1 MDQSPTLQ
9 SLLLNIIYEVTSPN
23 KADKL
28 QPHQM
33 IGILSLTNLLGIV
46 NLMNQYTP
54 PGDQPRLTGHTSGL
68 DGDTLKNMLGML
80 TGNKGGN
87 LPDINPQTLMTIM
100 GILSS
105 LGKGKGDSDDNE
117 A

>member
-46 NLMNQYTP
+46 NLMNQHTP
-54 PGDQPRLTGHTSGL
+54 PGDHPQLTGHPGM
-68 DGDTLKNMLGML
+68 DGDALKNIIGML
-80 TGNKGGN
+80 SGNKSGN

-105 LGKGKGDSDDNE
+105 LGKGKDDNNDNE
-117 A
+117 N